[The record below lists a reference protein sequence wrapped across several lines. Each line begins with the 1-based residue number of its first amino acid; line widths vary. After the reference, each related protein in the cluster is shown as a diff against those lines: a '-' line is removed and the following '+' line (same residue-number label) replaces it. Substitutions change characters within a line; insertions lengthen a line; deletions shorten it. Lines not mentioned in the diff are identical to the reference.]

1 MSARVITVAQQKGGV
16 GKSTLAIH
24 LAVAFAKQGLSVM
37 LFDTDM
43 QGTSSHWHAQ
53 RKTSDIGLMATSGW
67 RLTRDLAMA
76 REANDIV
83 IIDCPPHAEM
93 DIKVSTRAADMV
105 LLPMQPSPAD
115 LWAIRETLNTVKSE
129 SNEAM
134 VVLNRVVPRAN
145 ITNQIKDKLIAMD
158 IPFADTVI
166 GNRVL
171 FAAAMESGMT
181 VLDGFKN
188 PSQQEVMALTYEVA
202 EKIGMQ
208 FGKKTQKKMT
218 AREAPK
224 DDNFTTTTSTSK
236 STGSKTGTKTGSQG
250 KGTLKLVTKAS
261 GGDESGSGSTTG
273 TKTTTAKKTGSKT
286 ATKTSAKT
294 GSKSGNKTTTAK
306 ATPKKTVKTVAK
318 KTGTKTGSK
327 TTAKK
332 KTG

>member
-53 RKTSDIGLMATSGW
+53 RKTSDIGLVATSGW

-76 REANDIV
+76 REANDVV

-93 DIKVSTRAADMV
+93 DIKVSTRAADLV

-145 ITNQIKDKLIAMD
+145 ITDQIKDKLIAMD
-158 IPFADTVI
+158 IPFANTVI

-188 PSQQEVMALTYEVA
+188 PSQQEILTLTDEICQ
-202 EKIGMQ
+202 KIGLQ
-208 FGKKTQKKMT
+208 FGKKTQKKLT
-218 AREAPK
+218 AREAPR
-224 DDNFTTTTSTSK
+224 DDNFTTTTSEATPSSKTKSGSK
-236 STGSKTGTKTGSQG
+236 S
-250 KGTLKLVTKAS
+250 TLKLVTKDS
-261 GGDESGSGSTTG
+261 GTGSQSGTSTT
-273 TKTTTAKKTGSKT
+273 KTTAKK
-286 ATKTSAKT
+286 
-294 GSKSGNKTTTAK
+294 GSKSTTTTPKTAAK
-306 ATPKKTVKTVAK
+306 TKTAPKKTVKTVAK

-332 KTG
+332 KTA